1 LIALATLP
9 EALRPIATAKV
20 FSMFTTTTRLNP
32 DQGGL
37 RLSKNATPRS
47 TAKTSLILAIG
58 VEDWAV
64 QQNNFSRVYET
75 ATPGL
80 MEQLEPGAETCL
92 NGRQACSAHRWC
104 GAFV

>member
-1 LIALATLP
+1 
-9 EALRPIATAKV
+9 
-20 FSMFTTTTRLNP
+20 MFTTTTRLNP

-64 QQNNFSRVYET
+64 QQKFIE
-75 ATPGL
+75 L
-80 MEQLEPGAETCL
+80 
-92 NGRQACSAHRWC
+92 
-104 GAFV
+104 